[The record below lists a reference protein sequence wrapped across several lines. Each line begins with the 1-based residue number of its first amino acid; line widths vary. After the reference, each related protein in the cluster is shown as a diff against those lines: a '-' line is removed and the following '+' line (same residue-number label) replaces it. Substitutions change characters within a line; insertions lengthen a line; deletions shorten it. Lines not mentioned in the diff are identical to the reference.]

1 MDGKVLV
8 LISMAAF
15 LAAATQSP
23 LTASVVVMEMTGS
36 QPMLFWLLAGSL
48 LASVVSRQFCPQP
61 FYHLSAGRFRRVAQL
76 EAARRQAS
84 KPPEVSK
91 P

>member
-1 MDGKVLV
+1 MLV

-36 QPMLFWLLAGSL
+36 QPMLFWLLVGSL
-48 LASVVSRQFCPQP
+48 VASVVSRQFCPRP
-61 FYHLSAGRFRRVAQL
+61 FYHLAAGRFRRQA
-76 EAARRQAS
+76 ESAAAAGPSPGHPRS
-84 KPPEVSK
+84 
-91 P
+91 